1 VAQNRVRELQ
11 ENGVQREAQS
21 EQQRLLLLLGLL
33 FHGTSLRGA
42 AECLRLAFGASA
54 LGKSAI
60 AERLIKFCGAA
71 ETLFNAYFA
80 GMGKSAACDEIYISG
95 HPVLEVVEPRSLAI
109 TGIVP
114 NTQPTELEWKKL
126 LQSFKQL
133 ESGISDQG
141 RGVSSALA
149 AHLIRHGF
157 DIWHLLRHFGAAV
170 GHMEAQSYERMQDED
185 RKRDLFLASLPFEPG
200 GDIPR
205 ELTRLEESQRKCEKS
220 IKAYDDASTVLG
232 WLYEAVQPI
241 DAQGRVR
248 TPQQIQGDWK
258 AALDLVDHI
267 DAPSLYPLEK
277 KLRDKVDGACAIGLA
292 ERLQAVSLPSGW
304 HEVEREELQRRV
316 CQAWRYHHKNR
327 THLLEAPLQ
336 AARTVATQLG
346 QAFTAAHLETY
357 CNSVFEILDAVLIAS
372 SSVECVNSVI
382 RLRQGGKRH
391 PYPGFVYLL
400 AWLHNTRPFT
410 EAAAKV

>member
-1 VAQNRVRELQ
+1 
-11 ENGVQREAQS
+11 
-21 EQQRLLLLLGLL
+21 
-33 FHGTSLRGA
+33 
-42 AECLRLAFGASA
+42 
-54 LGKSAI
+54 
-60 AERLIKFCGAA
+60 
-71 ETLFNAYFA
+71 
-80 GMGKSAACDEIYISG
+80 M
-95 HPVLEVVEPRSLAI
+95 VEPRSLAI

-114 NTQPTELEWKKL
+114 DTQPTELEWKKL

-141 RGVSSALA
+141 RGVSSVLA

-157 DIWHLLRHFGAAV
+157 DIWHLLCHFGAAV

-200 GDIPR
+200 GDVPR

-220 IKAYDDASTVLG
+220 IQAYDDASTVLG
-232 WLYEAVQPI
+232 WLHEAVQPI
-241 DAQGRVR
+241 DAHGRVR

-277 KLRDKVDGACAIGLA
+277 KLRDKVDGACAIGVA
-292 ERLQAVSLPSGW
+292 ERLQAVPLPSGW

-327 THLLEAPLQ
+327 THLREAPLQ
-336 AARTVATQLG
+336 AAHTVAMHLG
-346 QAFTAAHLETY
+346 QAFTVAHLETY
-357 CNSVFEILDAVLIAS
+357 CNSVFEILDVVLIAS

-400 AWLHNTRPFT
+400 AWLHNTPLY
-410 EAAAKV
+410 